1 MLQKASTTST
11 ASSSSSSSAKS
22 RTIAAPS
29 NSVEH
34 SNNAPTSSSERP
46 IPLAVGSNNS
56 ISHSNPYHHQTAAK
70 LGNDR
75 ETVSAP
81 TIPRVGNETILVDI
95 STENE
100 HRPAKWNHSQEK
112 PGTSFFFN
120 ESLDT
125 PQREKPGVRTA
136 TKDPPLSSS
145 SSSSSSSSPPPSS
158 HQMAPLSLLKKL
170 EDMDVNESAYD
181 IQKLNLEALHPNWI
195 RIQSSMQIKVASSTT
210 GETELPWKDY
220 YGVLT
225 HGFLLVYKE
234 GLHKLGRRPSSMKP
248 VPAYFTVDLKPSEII
263 PATKTDTRKKH
274 AFIIHLSHQHTIF
287 VHIQT
292 ESLYAEW
299 LDAIMREMIHVKE
312 HTEQQDVDLIQLLAS
327 IPLQHK
333 LESTAQH
340 TAMTDEANTTE
351 DAKSGSGKSLTRWF
365 SRSSRNSVHR
375 SQSLAAAS
383 TSHSSTTAA
392 ATPGHDVFGGTLR
405 LEPDGQIP
413 RVVRLCIEQVD
424 QRGLDVVGIY
434 RLSGQTTSIQK
445 YKALF
450 NNSRPDQVV
459 PLDQEHDINVITGLL
474 KLYFRELKNPL
485 LTFEYYDRFIEAA
498 RLQDYDE
505 RMLRLKSIIQVLPVV
520 HYKVL
525 HHLARHLERVKNHSH
540 MNKMEASNLALIFS
554 MGLLRP
560 KHDDVSASIMH
571 NDLSS
576 TLVETIITHVDWF
589 FDTDTAGTTTD
600 DDASSVVMHNNSSSL
615 V

>member
-1 MLQKASTTST
+1 
-11 ASSSSSSSAKS
+11 
-22 RTIAAPS
+22 
-29 NSVEH
+29 
-34 SNNAPTSSSERP
+34 
-46 IPLAVGSNNS
+46 
-56 ISHSNPYHHQTAAK
+56 
-70 LGNDR
+70 
-75 ETVSAP
+75 
-81 TIPRVGNETILVDI
+81 
-95 STENE
+95 
-100 HRPAKWNHSQEK
+100 
-112 PGTSFFFN
+112 
-120 ESLDT
+120 
-125 PQREKPGVRTA
+125 
-136 TKDPPLSSS
+136 
-145 SSSSSSSSPPPSS
+145 
-158 HQMAPLSLLKKL
+158 
-170 EDMDVNESAYD
+170 
-181 IQKLNLEALHPNWI
+181 
-195 RIQSSMQIKVASSTT
+195 
-210 GETELPWKDY
+210 
-220 YGVLT
+220 
-225 HGFLLVYKE
+225 
-234 GLHKLGRRPSSMKP
+234 MKP

-383 TSHSSTTAA
+383 TSHSSTTGIFCPCIHDSHAHDFHLTAA

-450 NNSRPDQVV
+450 NNSS
-459 PLDQEHDINVITGLL
+459 
-474 KLYFRELKNPL
+474 K
-485 LTFEYYDRFIEAA
+485 
-498 RLQDYDE
+498 
-505 RMLRLKSIIQVLPVV
+505 
-520 HYKVL
+520 
-525 HHLARHLERVKNHSH
+525 
-540 MNKMEASNLALIFS
+540 
-554 MGLLRP
+554 
-560 KHDDVSASIMH
+560 
-571 NDLSS
+571 
-576 TLVETIITHVDWF
+576 
-589 FDTDTAGTTTD
+589 
-600 DDASSVVMHNNSSSL
+600 
-615 V
+615 